1 MINNYKFHKVDYSHQ
16 SVHCLSNQMTDN
28 PHRTLTFGPTWSIS
42 ARSTWPNHLAGRRG
56 RPCSLNLK
64 SPRVQMRKK
73 ERRGG
78 GTEGGRQTKGQRE
91 REKKRVR
98 GGKGRDGRG
107 ERRRRKR
114 ERKRNGTNR
123 TPTRQQAQRIS
134 TRQTTTR
141 REGRSVG
148 RCRRRNDNDHY
159 RRPLE
164 AFVY

>member
-28 PHRTLTFGPTWSIS
+28 PHRTLTLGPTWSIS

-78 GTEGGRQTKGQRE
+78 GNRGREADKGTERE
-91 REKKRVR
+91 REKKSERR
-98 GGKGRDGRG
+98 KGERWERG
-107 ERRRRKR
+107 ETEKEKGEKEERNQPNPDAAASPTDFNPTDYNPSRRSVSRSLQ
-114 ERKRNGTNR
+114 T
-123 TPTRQQAQRIS
+123 TQRQRPL
-134 TRQTTTR
+134 QTTT
-141 REGRSVG
+141 
-148 RCRRRNDNDHY
+148 
-159 RRPLE
+159 
-164 AFVY
+164 